1 MVTHLSREW
10 WIVALRGVI
19 SIVFGI
25 VAFLWPGITV
35 FALVLLFGAYLFV
48 DGVFALVQA
57 VRFRHDRER
66 WPMLLLEAILGIVV
80 GLISLVYP
88 AIAALSWL
96 YTIAA
101 WAVLTGILEIVL
113 AIRLRKEIKGE
124 FWVAL
129 TGIASIALGI
139 ALAFLPLAG
148 LLAWVWL
155 IGAYAIAFGVLLV
168 GLAIRL
174 RKAGSTA
181 SPTGLAAGAG

>member
-1 MVTHLSREW
+1 M
-10 WIVALRGVI
+10 
-19 SIVFGI
+19 
-25 VAFLWPGITV
+25 
-35 FALVLLFGAYLFV
+35 
-48 DGVFALVQA
+48 
-57 VRFRHDRER
+57 
-66 WPMLLLEAILGIVV
+66 
-80 GLISLVYP
+80 
-88 AIAALSWL
+88 
-96 YTIAA
+96 
-101 WAVLTGILEIVL
+101 L

-155 IGAYAIAFGVLLV
+155 IGAYAIAFGVLLL

-181 SPTGLAAGAG
+181 SPSGLAAGAG